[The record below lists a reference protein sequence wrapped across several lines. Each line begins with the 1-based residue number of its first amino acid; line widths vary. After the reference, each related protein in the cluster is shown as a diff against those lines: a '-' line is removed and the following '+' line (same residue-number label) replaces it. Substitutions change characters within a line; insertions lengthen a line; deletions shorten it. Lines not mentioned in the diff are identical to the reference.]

1 MSFNVDAKTLEE
13 WVAKGLVTPEDAG
26 LKKPAK
32 SLPVAKPQKEP
43 VKAELTARL
52 SLSILI
58 SPLALKSEAN
68 AGGKLRDKIA
78 RKSAVK
84 AAVIHAMP
92 DMRFP
97 LPVVVKLT
105 RIGQKRLDD
114 DNLRMALKAV
124 RDCVA
129 AWLGL
134 RDDSDPRVRWEYDQR
149 PGYVGGCLIRIKS
162 RQI

>member
-1 MSFNVDAKTLEE
+1 MVDQKTLEE
-13 WVAKGLVTPEDAG
+13 WVSKGLISPEDAG
-26 LKKPAK
+26 IKKPAK
-32 SLPVAKPQKEP
+32 TLSVAKPQKEP
-43 VKAELTARL
+43 IKAESTARL

-58 SPLALKSEAN
+58 SPLTLKSEAN

-84 AAVIHAMP
+84 AAIVHALP

-97 LPVVVKLT
+97 LPVVVRLT

-114 DNLRMALKAV
+114 DNLRMALKAA
-124 RDCVA
+124 RDVVA
-129 AWLGL
+129 AWLGC
-134 RDDSDPRVRWEYDQR
+134 DDADPRIRWQYEQR

>member
-32 SLPVAKPQKEP
+32 PLPVAKPQKEP
-43 VKAELTARL
+43 VAKPATARL
-52 SLSILI
+52 SLSVLI
-58 SPLALKSEAN
+58 SPLQLKSEAN

-84 AAVIHAMP
+84 SAVVHALP

-97 LPVVVKLT
+97 LPVVVRLI

-114 DNLRMALKAV
+114 DNLRMALNAV

-129 AWLGL
+129 AWLGV
-134 RDDSDPRVRWEYDQR
+134 DDANPLIRWEYGQR
-149 PGYVGGCLIRIKS
+149 AGFVGGCLIRIKS